1 MIESTLCYIEKDNMY
16 LMLHR
21 TKKEIDCNKGK
32 WIGVGGKLET
42 GETAAE
48 CLLREVREETGIV
61 LDSYQPRGIITF
73 TSDIWES
80 ERMYLFTADYPAG
93 FKKKGA
99 AENKKEAVK
108 GGKKLPVSD
117 EGTAGDCGEEE
128 LPECSEGEL
137 RWVSREDIPQLNL
150 WEGDRIFLELLRI
163 DEPFFF
169 MELDYEG
176 DELVRSTVGG
186 QNFFE
191 KVYEQ
196 VARIPKGCVSTYG
209 EIAMLA
215 GHPGAARAVG
225 NVLHNNPYCS
235 VIPCHRVVNSRGCL
249 APDFAF
255 GGPEEQ
261 KHLLEAEGVEVID
274 NRVVKMREG
283 Y

>member
-80 ERMYLFTADYPAG
+80 ERMYLFTADYPGHSRKDA
-93 FKKKGA
+93 
-99 AENKKEAVK
+99 
-108 GGKKLPVSD
+108 
-117 EGTAGDCGEEE
+117 

-150 WEGDRIFLELLRI
+150 WEGDRLFLELLRI

-186 QNFFE
+186 QNFSE

-274 NRVVKMREG
+274 NRVLKMREG
-283 Y
+283 YQNK